1 MKKLAPFLIA
11 TVGKCLMRL
20 LLATCRFEI
29 EGLDRFK
36 AVAKDRPLALL
47 LWHQDLA
54 LAPFFL
60 ARFAKEFTYTAF
72 VSNSRDGQL
81 IGRLVR
87 SYTIG
92 KTLLV
97 PHHARHE
104 ALKQLIRILEKGET
118 IPIVTPDGP
127 KGPPLRLKPGI
138 ALAAL
143 KTNAS
148 FIPWS
153 WRASSCWRLSTWDRL
168 KIPKPFSTIH
178 VDFGAPLQID
188 PSLRLEEAQ
197 QQLQEHLNV
206 RNGGTFAEKS

>member
-1 MKKLAPFLIA
+1 
-11 TVGKCLMRL
+11 MRL
-20 LLATCRFEI
+20 LLATCRFEV

-36 AVAKDRPLALL
+36 ETAKKTSSALL
-47 LWHQDLA
+47 LWHQDLV

-60 ARFAKEFTYTAF
+60 SRFAKEFTYTAF

-87 SYTIG
+87 SYAIG

-104 ALKQLIRILEKGET
+104 ALRQLIRILQKGDT

-127 KGPPLRLKPGI
+127 KGPPLQLKPGI

-143 KTNAS
+143 KTEA
-148 FIPWS
+148 FLIPFS
-153 WRASSCWRLSTWDRL
+153 WGSSSCWQLSTWDHL
-168 KIPKPFSTIH
+168 KIPKPFSTIQ
-178 VDFGAPLQID
+178 VCLGSPLQID
-188 PSLRLEEAQ
+188 SGLSLKEAQ
-197 QQLQEHLNV
+197 EQLQNHLSQEFV
-206 RNGGTFAEKS
+206 RTFTKKSGNTV